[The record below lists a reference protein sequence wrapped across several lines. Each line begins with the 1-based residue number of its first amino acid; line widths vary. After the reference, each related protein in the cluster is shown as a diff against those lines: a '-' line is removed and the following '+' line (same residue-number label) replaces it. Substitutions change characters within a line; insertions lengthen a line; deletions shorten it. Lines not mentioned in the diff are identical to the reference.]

1 MDRDKDRASKRSIYF
16 DNASTSSPKAEGLGQ
31 VIAAYFEAGGYNIG
45 RGHYPGAE
53 ETALGVLGA
62 RKSLAR
68 YFNFPN
74 FRNVIFT
81 NNITHSLNLV
91 LKGLLRPGDE
101 VITSSVEHNAVMR
114 PLYQLATKGV
124 KLQVAD
130 CQETGQLDPAR
141 VEALISPQTRALVFT
156 GASNVSGTA
165 LPLVDLGEIAR
176 RRGIFYVID
185 AAQIAGHLPL
195 DTQAFQAD
203 AFCFT
208 GHKGLK
214 GPQGIGGVLLSDEL
228 ASVMDPLIAG
238 GTGSFSD
245 SEEMPPHLPDRF
257 EAGTLNL
264 PGILGLGYAVNLLL
278 KQEDPFASYEHEMQL
293 TQAFLQG
300 VEDTWPLDQVKALGL
315 GLEACQASLDLLG
328 QARRAGLAKL
338 RELPPRFPV
347 VSLDFLS
354 QDNAEITF
362 ALENDYGIMTRTG
375 LHCAPRAHQTFG
387 SFPEA
392 SVRFSFGPKNTQ
404 EEVEYCLQAL
414 QKICPCQAI

>member
-1 MDRDKDRASKRSIYF
+1 MMQDKSEACKASIYF

-53 ETALGVLGA
+53 ETAMGVLGA
-62 RKSLAR
+62 RKALAD

-74 FRNVIFT
+74 FRNIVFT
-81 NNITHSLNLV
+81 NNVTHSLNLV
-91 LKGLLRPGDE
+91 LKGFLQPGDE
-101 VITSSVEHNAVMR
+101 VICSSMEHNAVMR
-114 PLYQLATKGV
+114 PLYQLEAKGV
-124 KLQVAD
+124 KVKIAQ
-130 CQETGQLDPAR
+130 CQENGQLDPAC
-141 VEALISPQTRALVFT
+141 VEDLISPKTRALVFT

-165 LPLVDLGEIAR
+165 LPLVELGKIAR
-176 RRGIFYVID
+176 QHGLFYVID
-185 AAQIAGHLPL
+185 AAQIAGHLPF

-228 ASVMDPLIAG
+228 ATVMDPLIAG

-278 KQEDPFASYEHEMQL
+278 KQEDPFKSFEHEMQL
-293 TQAFLQG
+293 TQDFIQACQAL
-300 VEDTWPLDQVKALGL
+300 WSPSQVKLLGL
-315 GLEACQASLDLLG
+315 GPEACQASLDLAK
-328 QARRAGLAKL
+328 QARATGLSHIG
-338 RELPPRFPV
+338 ELPPRFPV
-347 VSLDFLS
+347 VSLDFLDL
-354 QDNAEITF
+354 DNAEVAF
-362 ALENDYGIMTRTG
+362 ALESEYGIMTRTG
-375 LHCAPRAHQTFG
+375 LQCAPRAHQSLG

-404 EEVEYCLQAL
+404 EQVAYCLQAL
-414 QKICPCQAI
+414 EKICPKS